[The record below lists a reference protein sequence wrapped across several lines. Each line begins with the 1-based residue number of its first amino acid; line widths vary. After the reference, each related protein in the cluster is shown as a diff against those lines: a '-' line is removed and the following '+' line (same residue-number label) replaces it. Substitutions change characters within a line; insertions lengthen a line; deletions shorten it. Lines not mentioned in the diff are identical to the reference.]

1 MEKGGLISIEGID
14 GAGKSRQAE
23 RLGKSLSVAGVD
35 NIVTF
40 EPGGGVGGEP
50 FYQLLAGKSLRGLG
64 AATEALLFTAARRH
78 HLDSLI
84 LPAMEN
90 GKIVITDRFVD
101 STRVYQGFNDAQL
114 ARKIDQLHDLMI
126 GIEPDLT
133 IVIDIPVETALQRV
147 HQRSGGD
154 TRLESFGEKLEELRE
169 RFIAIAQ
176 ANPHRCSV
184 VDGDRDEHHIAAEIL
199 VCANELLS

>member
-1 MEKGGLISIEGID
+1 
-14 GAGKSRQAE
+14 
-23 RLGKSLSVAGVD
+23 VAGVD